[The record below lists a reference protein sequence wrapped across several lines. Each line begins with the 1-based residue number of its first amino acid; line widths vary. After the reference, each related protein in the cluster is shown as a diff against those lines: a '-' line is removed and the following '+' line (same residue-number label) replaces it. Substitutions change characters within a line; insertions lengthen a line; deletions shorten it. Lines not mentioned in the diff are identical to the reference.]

1 MILALLFACSCQIM
15 SRKTNKQKYPTPVLN
30 AAEMFSWC
38 HFSLS
43 TNCLLLKCYDVIP
56 ILKRRDL
63 LLRVGGGKHAQE
75 NNLFEDVS
83 GGFMNNDS
91 LSDLSFKMQF

>member
-63 LLRVGGGKHAQE
+63 LLRVGGGE
-75 NNLFEDVS
+75 TCPGE
-83 GGFMNNDS
+83 
-91 LSDLSFKMQF
+91 